1 MTTLRAVLLDI
12 DGTLVDSN
20 DAHARAWVD
29 ALAQFGY
36 PVAYDRIR
44 ALIGTGGDKLL
55 VQAVGIDKESPLGM
69 QIDALRGKYF
79 QRDHLPRLEC
89 FPRVRELL
97 QHMRDAGLRL
107 VVATSAKED
116 EMNAL
121 LDVCGVR
128 ALMDARTSSDDA
140 ERSKPDPDIVRA
152 ALSRAGAAPEA
163 ALMLGDTP
171 YDVQAARAAG
181 VATVAL
187 RSGGW
192 GDGAL
197 EGALAI
203 YNDAADLLGRFDQS
217 PFATRR

>member
-1 MTTLRAVLLDI
+1 MVPIRAVLLDI

-55 VQAVGIDKESPLGM
+55 VQAVGIEKDTPLGK
-69 QIDALRGKYF
+69 QIDELRGKCF
-79 QRDHLPRLEC
+79 KRDHLPRLKC
-89 FPRVRELL
+89 FPKVRDLL
-97 QHMRDAGLRL
+97 ERMRGDGLRL

-116 EMNAL
+116 EMNPL
-121 LDVCGVR
+121 LDICGVR
-128 ALMDARTSSDDA
+128 ELIHARTSSDDA
-140 ERSKPDPDIVRA
+140 EQSKPDPDIIHA
-152 ALSRAGAAPEA
+152 ALSRADAPPEA
-163 ALMLGDTP
+163 TLMLGDTP

-197 EGALAI
+197 EGAIAI
-203 YNDAADLLGRFDQS
+203 YNDAADLLARYDES
-217 PFATRR
+217 PFAVRR

>member
-1 MTTLRAVLLDI
+1 MMPLRAVLLDI

-55 VQAVGIDKESPLGM
+55 VQAVGIEKDSPLGK
-69 QIDALRGKYF
+69 QIDELRGKYF
-79 QRDHLPRLEC
+79 KRDHLPRLEC

-97 QHMRDAGLRL
+97 QHMKTVGLRL

-121 LDVCGVR
+121 LDMCGVR
-128 ALMDARTSSDDA
+128 ALLDAQTSSDDA
-140 ERSKPDPDIVRA
+140 ERSKPDPDIIQA
-152 ALSRAGAAPEA
+152 ALSRAGVSPDD

-197 EGALAI
+197 EGAVAI
-203 YNDAADLLGRFDQS
+203 YNDAADLLARFDQS
-217 PFATRR
+217 PFVRR